1 MSLWS
6 TSRFVRTFVPVLCLG
21 LGIGCAAHKSAS
33 RVPAPAPKA
42 EPAPVARAAVAPQP
56 AAKDDAAVVPVTDQ
70 DPSWG
75 YPLAPVTIV
84 EFSDFQCPFCG
95 RVGRTLDELRR
106 MYGPEQVRFVWKHY
120 PLPFHSNAR
129 PAAEAATTVFR
140 LGGAEAF
147 WKFHD
152 LIFAHQRAL
161 DAGSFRTWAEQ
172 SGVAGSAFEAAF
184 AARAYAAKVDDDIAL
199 ADRLGIRGTP
209 VFRINGVPVM
219 GAQPIGQFV
228 EIIEAQLAMA
238 QQLVAAGTTAS
249 ALYAS
254 LSARNGAAGLTE
266 RQEAEDAPEPE
277 DTTIWPVPVSTSD
290 PVRGSTDAPVT
301 LVLFSD
307 FQCPFCKTIEGTLRA
322 LEKKYGKDLR
332 IVWKDYPLPFHDRAV
347 PAAVLARVALAQKG
361 TAGFWQAHQALF
373 EHQDELGDNALKAIA
388 KGLGLAWADV
398 QKARTDGRFKEVFD
412 ESERLANKL
421 NVHGTPCSFVNG
433 LRVAGAVPAAQ
444 LATVID
450 QQLAKA
456 RASASSNP

>member
-1 MSLWS
+1 
-6 TSRFVRTFVPVLCLG
+6 
-21 LGIGCAAHKSAS
+21 
-33 RVPAPAPKA
+33 
-42 EPAPVARAAVAPQP
+42 
-56 AAKDDAAVVPVTDQ
+56 
-70 DPSWG
+70 
-75 YPLAPVTIV
+75 
-84 EFSDFQCPFCG
+84 
-95 RVGRTLDELRR
+95 
-106 MYGPEQVRFVWKHY
+106 
-120 PLPFHSNAR
+120 
-129 PAAEAATTVFR
+129 
-140 LGGAEAF
+140 
-147 WKFHD
+147 
-152 LIFAHQRAL
+152 
-161 DAGSFRTWAEQ
+161 
-172 SGVAGSAFEAAF
+172 
-184 AARAYAAKVDDDIAL
+184 
-199 ADRLGIRGTP
+199 
-209 VFRINGVPVM
+209 M

-254 LSARNGAAGLTE
+254 LSARNAAAGLTE
-266 RQEAEDAPEPE
+266 QQEAEDAPEPE
-277 DTTIWPVPVSTSD
+277 DTTIWTVPVGTSD

-347 PAAVLARVALAQKG
+347 PAAVLARVAQAKKG
-361 TAGFWQAHQALF
+361 AAGFWRAHQALF

-421 NVHGTPCSFVNG
+421 KVHGTPCSFVNG
-433 LRVAGAVPAAQ
+433 LRVAGAVPAEQ
-444 LATVID
+444 LTAVID